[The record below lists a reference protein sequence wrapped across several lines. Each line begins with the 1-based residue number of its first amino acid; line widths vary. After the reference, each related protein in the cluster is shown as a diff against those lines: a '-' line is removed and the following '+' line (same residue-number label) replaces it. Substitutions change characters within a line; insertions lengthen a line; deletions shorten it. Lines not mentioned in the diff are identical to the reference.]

1 MKVMEMEIIKKKL
14 PWLVKV
20 AFKYFV
26 RWLVKEL
33 LDELQEGVRFKV
45 SLDGKD
51 YDIVIKL
58 ADHRNLNNPVLIV
71 D

>member
-33 LDELQEGVRFKV
+33 IDELQEGVRFKV

>member
-1 MKVMEMEIIKKKL
+1 VEIIKKKL

-20 AFKYFV
+20 AFKFFV

-33 LDELQEGVRFKV
+33 LEELQEGIRFKV
-45 SLDGKD
+45 TVDGKD
-51 YDIVIKL
+51 YDLVIKM
-58 ADHRNLNNPVLIV
+58 ADQRDLNTHILVV

>member
-1 MKVMEMEIIKKKL
+1 MEIIKKKL

-20 AFKYFV
+20 AFKFFV

-33 LDELQEGVRFKV
+33 LEELQEGIRFKV
-45 SLDGKD
+45 TVDGKD
-51 YDIVIKL
+51 YDLVIKM
-58 ADHRNLNNPVLIV
+58 ADQRDLNTHILVV

>member
-1 MKVMEMEIIKKKL
+1 VEIIKKKL
-14 PWLVKV
+14 PWLVKM

-33 LDELQEGVRFKV
+33 LEELNEGIRFKITIE
-45 SLDGKD
+45 GKD

-58 ADHRNLNNPVLIV
+58 ADHRDLNTPILIV

>member
-1 MKVMEMEIIKKKL
+1 VEIIKKKL

-20 AFKYFV
+20 TFKYFV

-33 LDELQEGVRFKV
+33 FEELTEGIRFKV
-45 SLDGKD
+45 RIDDKD
-51 YDIVIKL
+51 YDIIIKFTT
-58 ADHRNLNNPVLIV
+58 HRDMNTTILIV

>member
-1 MKVMEMEIIKKKL
+1 MEIIKKKL
-14 PWLVKV
+14 PLLVKV

-26 RWLVKEL
+26 KWLVKEL
-33 LDELQEGVRFKV
+33 FEELEEGIRFKV
-45 SLDGKD
+45 TIEGKD

-58 ADHRNLNNPVLIV
+58 ADHRNLNTPVLIV

>member
-1 MKVMEMEIIKKKL
+1 VEIIKKKL

-33 LDELQEGVRFKV
+33 FEELTEGIRFKV
-45 SLDGKD
+45 RIDDKD
-51 YDIVIKL
+51 YDIIIKITT
-58 ADHRNLNNPVLIV
+58 HRDMNTPILIV

>member
-1 MKVMEMEIIKKKL
+1 MEVIKKKL
-14 PWLVKV
+14 PWLIKV

-33 LDELQEGVRFKV
+33 FEELQEGIRFKV
-45 SLDGKD
+45 TLDGKD

-58 ADHRNLNNPVLIV
+58 ADHRNLNNPILII

>member
-1 MKVMEMEIIKKKL
+1 MEIIKKKL
-14 PWLVKV
+14 PLLVKV

-33 LDELQEGVRFKV
+33 FEELQEGIRFK
-45 SLDGKD
+45 LTIEGKD

-58 ADHRNLNNPVLIV
+58 ADHRNLNTPILIV

>member
-1 MKVMEMEIIKKKL
+1 VEIIKKKL

-26 RWLVKEL
+26 RWLVREL
-33 LDELQEGVRFKV
+33 FEELEEGIRFKV
-45 SLDGKD
+45 TIEGKD

-58 ADHRNLNNPVLIV
+58 ADHRNLNTPILIV

>member
-1 MKVMEMEIIKKKL
+1 MEMEIIKKKL

-33 LDELQEGVRFKV
+33 FEELTEGIRFKV
-45 SLDGKD
+45 TLDGKD

-58 ADHRNLNNPVLIV
+58 ADHRNLNNPILVV

>member
-1 MKVMEMEIIKKKL
+1 MEIIKKKL
-14 PWLVKV
+14 PLLVKV

-33 LDELQEGVRFKV
+33 FKELQEGIRFK
-45 SLDGKD
+45 LTIEGKD

-58 ADHRNLNNPVLIV
+58 ADHRNLNTPILIV

>member
-1 MKVMEMEIIKKKL
+1 MEIIKKKL
-14 PWLVKV
+14 PLLTKI

-26 RWLVKEL
+26 KWLVKEL
-33 LDELQEGVRFKV
+33 FEELQEGIRFKV
-45 SLDGKD
+45 TIEGKD

-58 ADHRNLNNPVLIV
+58 ADHRNLNTPILIV

>member
-1 MKVMEMEIIKKKL
+1 VEIIKKKL

-33 LDELQEGVRFKV
+33 FEELQEGLRFKV
-45 SLDGKD
+45 TIEGKD

-58 ADHRNLNNPVLIV
+58 ADHRNLNTPILIV

>member
-1 MKVMEMEIIKKKL
+1 VEVIKKKL

-33 LDELQEGVRFKV
+33 LQELEGGVRFKV
-45 SLDGKD
+45 TIEGKD

-58 ADHRNLNNPVLIV
+58 ADHRNLNTPILIV

>member
-1 MKVMEMEIIKKKL
+1 MEIIKKKL
-14 PWLVKV
+14 PWLVKM

-33 LDELQEGVRFKV
+33 LEELNEGIRFKITIE
-45 SLDGKD
+45 GKD

-58 ADHRNLNNPVLIV
+58 ADHRDLNTPILIV

>member
-1 MKVMEMEIIKKKL
+1 VGVEIIKKKL
-14 PWLVKV
+14 PWLVKM

-26 RWLVKEL
+26 RWLVREL
-33 LDELQEGVRFKV
+33 LEELEEGIRFKV
-45 SLDGKD
+45 TIEGKD

-58 ADHRNLNNPVLIV
+58 ADHRNLNTPILIV

>member
-1 MKVMEMEIIKKKL
+1 VEIIKKKL

-33 LDELQEGVRFKV
+33 LEELQEGIRFKV
-45 SLDGKD
+45 TIEGKD
-51 YDIVIKL
+51 YDIAIKL
-58 ADHRNLNNPVLIV
+58 ADHRNLNTPILLV

>member
-33 LDELQEGVRFKV
+33 L
-45 SLDGKD
+45 
-51 YDIVIKL
+51 
-58 ADHRNLNNPVLIV
+58 RNYRKGCALKSPSTERTTTLSSNLRTTGT
-71 D
+71 